1 MAGLFLI
8 VGIVAHIETRPTRET
23 HFKTIFLNTRIAF
36 FSILQ
41 CRPTGT
47 IVQRKSHTFHI
58 VLIYRCVC
66 NALCSQRS

>member
-47 IVQRKSHTFHI
+47 LVAYKEKVIPFT
-58 VLIYRCVC
+58 
-66 NALCSQRS
+66 LC